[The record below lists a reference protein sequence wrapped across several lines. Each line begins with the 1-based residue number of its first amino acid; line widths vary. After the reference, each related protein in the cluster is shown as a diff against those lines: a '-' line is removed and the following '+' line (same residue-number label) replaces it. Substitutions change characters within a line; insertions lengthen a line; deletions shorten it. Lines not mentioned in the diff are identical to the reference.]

1 MEPIHPAGGDNEGQ
15 LRVSPISGPID
26 PVLFQQYAVPV
37 RADSSAPVIADAA
50 GSIRQGVGSSSTRRK
65 RVFLK
70 SDEDKARVVRLYI
83 NNFGR
88 YGEGKEKCFEAIG
101 DLYRETYPDP
111 DGNSPNIKGFMQR
124 WCETRRKEIE
134 ESRGKSGIAEQASE
148 WQQAM
153 DHWLELIRDL
163 DMRVREEKTAVTER
177 QAALRKDVRSLR
189 VSMTKSFMQKR
200 QVLSDTEEDL
210 HDEREE
216 IEDSDSSRT
225 IMSPS
230 ETSNVGKKRKRQES
244 DPTFASRR
252 RTTDRIIETLLEG
265 DERMM
270 EQMRE
275 VEMEKI
281 ERWKEILVGS

>member
-1 MEPIHPAGGDNEGQ
+1 
-15 LRVSPISGPID
+15 
-26 PVLFQQYAVPV
+26 
-37 RADSSAPVIADAA
+37 
-50 GSIRQGVGSSSTRRK
+50 
-65 RVFLK
+65 
-70 SDEDKARVVRLYI
+70 
-83 NNFGR
+83 
-88 YGEGKEKCFEAIG
+88 
-101 DLYRETYPDP
+101 
-111 DGNSPNIKGFMQR
+111 
-124 WCETRRKEIE
+124 
-134 ESRGKSGIAEQASE
+134 
-148 WQQAM
+148 M

-252 RTTDRIIETLLEG
+252 RTTDRIIETLREG